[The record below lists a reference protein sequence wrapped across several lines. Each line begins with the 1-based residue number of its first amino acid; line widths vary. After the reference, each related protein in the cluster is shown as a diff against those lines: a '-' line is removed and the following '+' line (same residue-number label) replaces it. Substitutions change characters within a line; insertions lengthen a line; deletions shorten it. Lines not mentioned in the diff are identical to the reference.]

1 MMEYFYG
8 AESSQFASVEIPK
21 ELLTGKIFSSLSPG
35 AKLLYA
41 VLLDRMRE
49 ASRHS
54 WFDEQNR
61 VYILYPLSK
70 LEEDIGF
77 SRHKVIDCMKE
88 LEDIGL
94 ILRLQERGKPN
105 KIYVKNFNRRKV
117 SKLIG

>member
-117 SKLIG
+117 FKLIG

>member
-88 LEDIGL
+88 LEDIEL

-117 SKLIG
+117 FKLIG